1 MPTNKLWLEH
11 TERAAWQ
18 SVQALREKLVEAERR
33 EERLA
38 PPVEGWRELFA
49 ALDSARAEQN
59 LSGQTYAELLRALLN
74 RARASE
80 ERVRELEQATQKGPA
95 LVLAAPAPRAASR
108 SRRERIPPGWEGDDE
123 PDEPARGERR
133 LVGEIKSRYA
143 AFVRDRT
150 GFDPSAV
157 LSDVQTRL
165 EELPGLD
172 AAEVFDT
179 AADLGA
185 LALLLSRGSD
195 E

>member
-49 ALDSARAEQN
+49 ALDSARSEQ
-59 LSGQTYAELLRALLN
+59 SIPGESYAELLRGVLSRLRDA
-74 RARASE
+74 E
-80 ERVRELEQATQKGPA
+80 ERLRTAEQASQKVPPPA
-95 LVLAAPAPRAASR
+95 KAPEPLRSSTRSQRAPFR
-108 SRRERIPPGWEGDDE
+108 PGWEADDD

-133 LVGEIKSRYA
+133 LFGEIKARYA
-143 AFVRDRT
+143 EFVRDRV
-150 GFDPSAV
+150 GFDPAAV
-157 LSDVQTRL
+157 LADAQARL
-165 EELPGLD
+165 EDLPGLD
-172 AAEVFDT
+172 PAELFDV

-185 LALLLSRGSD
+185 LSLVLARGSED
-195 E
+195 